1 MLTKHYIFSG
11 ITALFIIGASSMAN
25 AASGKTLNVLDFG
38 AKPNDGVNDMAPLR
52 RAVAATVEQGNCTLY
67 FPPGQYDLADD
78 QAIQLQNKV
87 MEGRLGN
94 PEPKIFNPN
103 FVYVTALD
111 FTGANHVTI
120 NAKGALFLMD
130 GWMEPVSLQKCTNVT
145 INGLTIDY
153 KRPPNSEGKIIAVGT
168 DTVDV
173 QFPSWCP
180 VTEHTPFLRMMVYDE
195 KTSAFGG
202 GCVGSEGQELIAP
215 QTLRFKMH
223 SDLCQPGRVLLG
235 WHGFHFRPAILLYQA
250 ENTVMNNVT
259 IYAQPGMGIV
269 GHLSKNITFNHLK
282 IVPRKGRHIS
292 SNTDATHFVS
302 CRGTIRFDKCEF
314 GGQGDDSS
322 NVHCFYTDILSKTDD
337 GRCTLAISKH
347 FVTHSVKRDFP
358 QIGDTL
364 AIIKRSTLEEM
375 TYLKVKSVELSTN
388 DWSYTISYEGKLPE
402 DFKNYL
408 VANITACP
416 ALEFLNCHVRSH
428 RARAVLVKTRK
439 VRIENCLF
447 ENVTGT
453 AIHIGAEGNWMEGVT
468 SADVIVRGNKIVH
481 CGTGEGTIDGASAI
495 AVHVNASNHSVP
507 GLHKRLL
514 FENNQFIGGDHA
526 ITIKS
531 AEDVTIRN
539 NVFKEIAGKP
549 IEIGSSIRVWAFDNK
564 GAEDIRIGDKP
575 ALPIQ

>member
-1 MLTKHYIFSG
+1 MSSKHCFISSVA
-11 ITALFIIGASSMAN
+11 ALFILG
-25 AASGKTLNVLDFG
+25 AASTCAASENVLNVLDFG
-38 AKPNDGVNDMAPLR
+38 AKPNDGINDLTALR
-52 RAVAATVEQGNCTLY
+52 KAVAAAVEQGNCTLY
-67 FPPGQYDLADD
+67 FPPGQYDLADS
-78 QAIQLQNKV
+78 QAIHLQNEV
-87 MEGRLGN
+87 MDGKLGN
-94 PEPKIFNPN
+94 PEPTIFNRDYS
-103 FVYVTALD
+103 YVTALD

-153 KRPPNSEGKIIAVGT
+153 KRPPNSEGKIISVGT
-168 DTVDV
+168 NTVDV

-180 VTEHTPFLRMMVYDE
+180 VNEHTPFLRMMVYDE

-202 GCVGSEGQELIAP
+202 GCFGAKGQELIAP

-223 SDLCQPGRVLLG
+223 NDLCQRGRLLLG

-259 IYAQPGMGIV
+259 IHAQPGMGIV
-269 GHLSKNITFNHLK
+269 GHLSKDITFNHLK
-282 IVPRKGRHIS
+282 IVPRKGCHIS

-322 NVHCFYTDILSKTDD
+322 NVHCFYTDILSKTPD
-337 GRCTLAISKH
+337 GHCTLAISRH
-347 FVTHSVKRDFP
+347 FETHSVKRDFP

-364 AIIKRSTLEEM
+364 AVIKRSTLEE
-375 TYLKVKSVELSTN
+375 TGYLKVKSVELSN
-388 DWSYTISYEGKLPE
+388 KDWSYTISFEGELPE
-402 DFKNYL
+402 DFNNYL
-408 VANITACP
+408 VANITASP

-468 SADVIVRGNKIVH
+468 SADVVIRGNKIVR

-495 AVHVNASNHSVP
+495 AVHVNASNHNVP

-514 FENNQFIGGDHA
+514 FENNQFIGGERA
-526 ITIKS
+526 IAIKS

-539 NVFKEIAGKP
+539 NIFKEFTGKP
-549 IEIGSSIRVWAFDNK
+549 IEVGTSSRVWAFDNK